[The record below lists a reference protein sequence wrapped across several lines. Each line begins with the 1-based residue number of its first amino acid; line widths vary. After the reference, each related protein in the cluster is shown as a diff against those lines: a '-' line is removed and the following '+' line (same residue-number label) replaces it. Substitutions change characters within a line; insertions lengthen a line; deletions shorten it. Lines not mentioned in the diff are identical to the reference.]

1 MLKQTEYGFLRFRT
15 LFFSTGWMALKS
27 RSYAP
32 HSLISIILIMKN
44 IYFIFSIC
52 ERLFDELVKEWL
64 QNRYSIVSGTF
75 RVIDGRKVRVRKSH
89 LRRKR

>member
-1 MLKQTEYGFLRFRT
+1 ML
-15 LFFSTGWMALKS
+15 ST
-27 RSYAP
+27 
-32 HSLISIILIMKN
+32 IIN
-44 IYFIFSIC
+44 VC

-64 QNRYSIVSGTF
+64 QNRYSIVSGSF

>member
-1 MLKQTEYGFLRFRT
+1 MENQFRT
-15 LFFSTGWMALKS
+15 LFFVSYRMDALTKPLQ
-27 RSYAP
+27 RSNLLIAIIMIKLIYLL
-32 HSLISIILIMKN
+32 HSA
-44 IYFIFSIC
+44 C

-75 RVIDGRKVRVRKSH
+75 RVIDGRKVQVRRSH